1 MPLPERH
8 RLREQDTEHAY
19 EDWQLRLSFEPVE
32 QVQEALTQHW
42 NTYDEYLS
50 WTDPASAS
58 LWQETLDRLNEQ
70 YTAVCLAWYDKWAE
84 FHPEPDVQ

>member
-1 MPLPERH
+1 MNFG
-8 RLREQDTEHAY
+8 LRRKEVLV
-19 EDWQLRLSFEPVE
+19 WQR
-32 QVQEALTQHW
+32 

>member
-8 RLREQDTEHAY
+8 RLREQDTERAY

-42 NTYDEYLS
+42 NTYDEYLPGRILLQHLS
-50 WTDPASAS
+50 GRKPWT
-58 LWQETLDRLNEQ
+58 
-70 YTAVCLAWYDKWAE
+70 V
-84 FHPEPDVQ
+84 